1 MNNDD
6 MLESVKSAIDSS
18 MGPLMKVQRERFEKL
33 ENELKAERTEREA
46 LELKMGRLSL
56 SGGPAGGIDNKAL
69 HDEREALGAFVANGD
84 NSKLIEMKA
93 MSTGNDPNGGYLVLP
108 ALSASMSTK
117 IFDQSPMKRL
127 ARVETIPAG
136 DSWEEIVDKDE
147 PDAEW
152 VGEAQA
158 RNDTDTP
165 EVAKHRVTLH
175 EIHASPKVTQK
186 ILDTSQHDVG
196 AWMEKKVSDKFARTE
211 GTSFITGNGVMKPFG
226 LLSGTPV
233 TTGDA
238 TRAWGTLQYIAGGHA
253 STLPTSD
260 PGDVIK
266 NVMWSLRA
274 PYRAGANWLMN
285 SNTANALDKIKN
297 GTGDYIWRDS
307 MGAGMPPALLGY
319 PVEFDENMPDIGAD
333 EFPVAFG
340 NFKLGYVIIE
350 LTGIRV
356 LRDPFTAKPNVVFY
370 TYKRVGGDIDNS
382 EAIKL
387 LKISVT

>member
-1 MNNDD
+1 MDI
-6 MLESVKSAIDSS
+6 EEVKQAIDL
-18 MGPLMKVQRERFEKL
+18 GFAPLMTATRQRFEAV
-33 ENELKAERTEREA
+33 EAELKSEKAEREA
-46 LELKMGRLSL
+46 LELKLGRLNL
-56 SGGPAGGIDNKAL
+56 SGGGFAGGGIDTKAL
-69 HDEREALGAFVANGD
+69 HDEREALGAYVAKGD
-84 NSKLIEMKA
+84 ASKLIEMKA
-93 MSTGNDPNGGYLVLP
+93 MSVGSDPNGGYLVLP
-108 ALSASMSTK
+108 ALSQSMSTK
-117 IFDQSPMKRL
+117 IFDQSPIKRL
-127 ARVETIPAG
+127 ARVETITAG
-136 DSWEEIVDKDE
+136 DSWEEIIDKDE

-152 VGEAQA
+152 VGETAA
-158 RNDTDTP
+158 RSETDTP
-165 EVAKHRVTLH
+165 EVGSHKVTLH

-186 ILDTSQHDVG
+186 ILDTSQYDVG
-196 AWMEKKVSDKFARTE
+196 AWLEKKVTEKFGRTE
-211 GTSFITGNGVMKPFG
+211 GVSFITGNGVLKPYG

-238 TRAWGTLQYIAGGHA
+238 TRAWGTLQYIASGNA
-253 STLPTSD
+253 SALPASN

-274 PYRAGANWLMN
+274 PYRSGANWLMN

-297 GTGDYIWRDS
+297 GQGDYIWRDS
-307 MGAGMPPALLGY
+307 MGAGLPPSLLGY

-333 EFPVAFG
+333 VFPVAFG

-350 LTGIRV
+350 LNGIRV

-387 LKISVT
+387 LKIAAT